1 MNNNLKIS
9 SRYNDGSYLSKNTDW
24 HIQDSPWKAQQID
37 KIIKRNNLELKSIC
51 EIGCGAG
58 EIIKQ
63 LSLKKQY
70 VKIKFFG
77 YEISDDAFELCT
89 TRENHNLHYFKRDL
103 LEEEKIY
110 DIILCIDVFEHIED
124 YMGFLRRLREKGK
137 YKIFHI
143 PLDLSVSALLRRSLM
158 LGRSSVG
165 HLHYFTPDTALAT
178 LTDCSYEIIDFIYTP
193 SFASLPAKSLKEQLI
208 RLPRKILYKISPKI
222 MSTLIGG
229 SSLMVLAK

>member
-1 MNNNLKIS
+1 M
-9 SRYNDGSYLSKNTDW
+9 
-24 HIQDSPWKAQQID
+24 
-37 KIIKRNNLELKSIC
+37 
-51 EIGCGAG
+51 
-58 EIIKQ
+58 
-63 LSLKKQY
+63 
-70 VKIKFFG
+70 
-77 YEISDDAFELCT
+77 
-89 TRENHNLHYFKRDL
+89 